1 MADSALWESLDR
13 ELNAMVEHFSNLV
26 RAAAVPD
33 EEGEQVWVQGR
44 AHKGISNRSTR

>member
-33 EEGEQVWVQGR
+33 EEGEQVMGRQGAHRVQLR
-44 AHKGISNRSTR
+44 